1 MTTSK
6 TTARTLT
13 AAAAVGALAVL
24 IGGATVAANQAS
36 AKDGFEKCAGIVK
49 AHQNDCA
56 NKSHSCAG
64 QAAKDNEADSWIYLP
79 TGTCGKIAG
88 AHVVS

>member
-1 MTTSK
+1 MSNTKIS
-6 TTARTLT
+6 TTAVRTL
-13 AAAAVGALAVL
+13 AAAGALAAL
-24 IGGATVAANQAS
+24 IGGASITAQQAS

-88 AHVVS
+88 AHVVP